1 MLLKGGTTLIAQLS
15 WVIYLT
21 DVMITMQYWGDV
33 SVNEQ
38 KDREIIKNIMLWND
52 DISEDWDKNRI
63 ETQCVWWCYCKR
75 EMLHIM

>member
-1 MLLKGGTTLIAQLS
+1 
-15 WVIYLT
+15 
-21 DVMITMQYWGDV
+21 MQYWGDV